1 MKILIHIHDLLPSQ
15 NVRERT
21 HWATRRRQ
29 EKRWDRAIRWQT
41 GLEDGTTSRRRK
53 VRIISF
59 RRQRITDNANLVGGA
74 KGLIDCLVRAGL
86 LVDDSDRWAAISYE
100 QGLRSDP
107 RNPLPGADCIV
118 VEITEENQ

>member
-1 MKILIHIHDLLPSQ
+1 MIRIIITGLLPSQ
-15 NVRERT
+15 NVRERS

-41 GLEDGTTSRRRK
+41 GIEDGTTSRRRR

-59 RRQRITDNANLVGGA
+59 RRQRITDSANLVGGA
-74 KGLIDCLVRAGL
+74 KGLVDCLVRAGL
-86 LVDDSDRWAAISYE
+86 LVDDSDRWASISYD

-107 RNPLPGADCIV
+107 RNPMPGADSIV
-118 VEITEENQ
+118 IEIEDAP

>member
-1 MKILIHIHDLLPSQ
+1 MIRIIIPGLLPSQ
-15 NVRERT
+15 NVRERS
-21 HWATRRRQ
+21 HWAVRRRQ
-29 EKRWDRAIRWQT
+29 EKLWERSILWQT
-41 GLEDGTTSRRRK
+41 GIEDGTTSRRRK

-59 RRQRITDNANLVGGA
+59 RRQRITDHANLVGGA

-86 LVDDSDRWAAISYE
+86 LVDDSDRWASISYD

-107 RNPLPGADCIV
+107 RNPMPGADCIV

>member
-1 MKILIHIHDLLPSQ
+1 MIRIIIPGLLPSQ
-15 NVRERT
+15 NVRERS

-29 EKRWDRAIRWQT
+29 EKRWERAILWQT
-41 GLEDGTTSRRRK
+41 GIEDGTTSRRRK

-59 RRQRITDNANLVGGA
+59 RRQRITDHANLVGGA
-74 KGLIDCLVRAGL
+74 KGLVDCLVRAGL
-86 LVDDSDRWAAISYE
+86 LVDDSDRWASISYD

-107 RNPLPGADCIV
+107 RNPLPGEDRIV